1 MNKYAERI
9 YNGIIKENPSTVMIL
24 GMCPTLATT
33 TTLINGVGMGLSTTV
48 VLVLANVVI
57 SLLRK
62 VIPDEVR
69 IPAFI
74 VVIASLVTVVDFL
87 MQGYFPALSQSLGV
101 YIPLIVVNCIILGR
115 AEAYAS
121 KHSVGLSFFDG
132 LGMGIGFTLA
142 LMILGGIRELFGS
155 GTLAG
160 VQVMPSAYT
169 PISIFVLQPGAFF
182 VLGCLIAIMTKIMN
196 RKKKTKAVEAATVCP
211 PSGCTGCASSSHC
224 GRRIFEETAKA
235 GLKDQVKKTE
245 TMTNGGEQA

>member
-1 MNKYAERI
+1 MNQYTERI
-9 YNGIIKENPSTVMIL
+9 YNGLIKENPSMVMIL

-33 TTLINGVGMGLSTTV
+33 TTVINGVGMGLSTTV

-115 AEAYAS
+115 AEAFAS
-121 KHSVGLSFFDG
+121 KNSVGLSFFDG
-132 LGMGIGFTLA
+132 LGMGLGFTFALA
-142 LMILGGIRELFGS
+142 ILGSIRELIGS
-155 GTLAG
+155 GTWAG
-160 VQVMPSAYT
+160 MQVMPKSYV

-182 VLGCLIAIMTKIMN
+182 ALGCMIAVMTAIMS
-196 RKKKTKAVEAATVCP
+196 RKTKTKTAEQDCNSADCA
-211 PSGCTGCASSSHC
+211 GCASSAHC
-224 GRRIFEETAKA
+224 GKRIFEETAKA
-235 GLKDQVKKTE
+235 GLKED
-245 TMTNGGEQA
+245 GGDKA

>member
-1 MNKYAERI
+1 MNQYTERI
-9 YNGIIKENPSTVMIL
+9 YNGLIKENPSMVMIL

-33 TTLINGVGMGLSTTV
+33 TTVINGVGMGLSTTV

-115 AEAYAS
+115 AEAFAS
-121 KHSVGLSFFDG
+121 KNSIGLSFFDG
-132 LGMGIGFTLA
+132 LGMGLGFTFALA
-142 LMILGGIRELFGS
+142 ILGSIRELIGS
-155 GTLAG
+155 GTWAG
-160 VQVMPSAYT
+160 MQVMPKSYV

-182 VLGCLIAIMTKIMN
+182 ALGCMIAVMTAIMS
-196 RKKKTKAVEAATVCP
+196 RKKKTKTAEQDCNPADCA
-211 PSGCTGCASSSHC
+211 GCASSAHC
-224 GRRIFEETAKA
+224 GKRIFEETAKA
-235 GLKDQVKKTE
+235 GLKED
-245 TMTNGGEQA
+245 GGDKA

>member
-1 MNKYAERI
+1 MSKYTERI

-48 VLVLANVVI
+48 VLILSNVVI

-87 MQGYFPALSQSLGV
+87 MQGYFPALSKSLGV

-121 KHSVGLSFFDG
+121 KNSVGLSFFDG

-142 LMILGGIRELFGS
+142 LTILGGLRELIGS

-160 VQVMPSAYT
+160 VRVMPNAYT
-169 PISIFVLQPGAFF
+169 PISIFVLQPGAFL
-182 VLGCLIAIMTKIMN
+182 VLGALIALMTYLTS
-196 RKKKTKAVEAATVCP
+196 RKKTPKTAEAATLCE
-211 PSGCTGCASSSHC
+211 PSDCAGCASAGHC

-235 GLKDQVKKTE
+235 GLKDQAKKKDKE
-245 TMTNGGEQA
+245 MNGGDQA

>member
-1 MNKYAERI
+1 MNQYTERI
-9 YNGIIKENPSTVMIL
+9 YNGLIKENPSMVMIL

-33 TTLINGVGMGLSTTV
+33 TTVINGVGMGLSTTV

-115 AEAYAS
+115 AEAFAS
-121 KHSVGLSFFDG
+121 KNSIGLSFFDG
-132 LGMGIGFTLA
+132 LGMGLGFTFALA
-142 LMILGGIRELFGS
+142 ILGSIRELIGS
-155 GTLAG
+155 GTWAG
-160 VQVMPSAYT
+160 MQVMPKSYV

-182 VLGCLIAIMTKIMN
+182 ALGCMIAVMTAIMS
-196 RKKKTKAVEAATVCP
+196 RKKKTKTAEQDCNPADCA
-211 PSGCTGCASSSHC
+211 GCASSAHC
-224 GRRIFEETAKA
+224 GKRIFEETAKA
-235 GLKDQVKKTE
+235 GFKED
-245 TMTNGGEQA
+245 GGDKA

>member
-1 MNKYAERI
+1 MNQYTERT
-9 YNGIIKENPSTVMIL
+9 YNGLIKENPSMVMIL

-33 TTLINGVGMGLSTTV
+33 TTVINGVGMGLSTTV

-115 AEAYAS
+115 AEAFAS
-121 KHSVGLSFFDG
+121 KNSIGLSFFDG
-132 LGMGIGFTLA
+132 LGMGLGFTFALA
-142 LMILGGIRELFGS
+142 ILGSIRELIGS
-155 GTLAG
+155 GTWAG
-160 VQVMPSAYT
+160 MQVMPKSYV

-182 VLGCLIAIMTKIMN
+182 ALGCMIAVMTAIMS
-196 RKKKTKAVEAATVCP
+196 RKKKTKTAEQDCNPADCA
-211 PSGCTGCASSSHC
+211 GCASSAHC
-224 GRRIFEETAKA
+224 GKRIFEETAKA
-235 GLKDQVKKTE
+235 GLKED
-245 TMTNGGEQA
+245 GGDKA

>member
-1 MNKYAERI
+1 MNQYTERI
-9 YNGIIKENPSTVMIL
+9 YNGLIKENPSMVMIL

-33 TTLINGVGMGLSTTV
+33 TTVINGVGMGLSTTV

-115 AEAYAS
+115 AEAFAS
-121 KHSVGLSFFDG
+121 KNSVGLSFFDG
-132 LGMGIGFTLA
+132 LGMGLDFTFALA
-142 LMILGGIRELFGS
+142 ILGSIRELIGS
-155 GTLAG
+155 GTWAG
-160 VQVMPSAYT
+160 MQVMPKAYV

-182 VLGCLIAIMTKIMN
+182 ALGCMIAVMTAIMS
-196 RKKKTKAVEAATVCP
+196 RKKKTKTAEQDCNPADCA
-211 PSGCTGCASSSHC
+211 GCASSGHC
-224 GRRIFEETAKA
+224 GKRIFEETAKA
-235 GLKDQVKKTE
+235 GLKED
-245 TMTNGGEQA
+245 GGDKA

>member
-1 MNKYAERI
+1 MNQYTERI
-9 YNGIIKENPSTVMIL
+9 YNGLIKENPSMVMIL

-33 TTLINGVGMGLSTTV
+33 TTVINGVGMGLSTTV

-115 AEAYAS
+115 AEAFAS
-121 KHSVGLSFFDG
+121 KNSVGLSFFDG
-132 LGMGIGFTLA
+132 LGMGLGFTFALA
-142 LMILGGIRELFGS
+142 ILGSIRELIGS
-155 GTLAG
+155 GTWAG
-160 VQVMPSAYT
+160 MQVMPKSYV

-182 VLGCLIAIMTKIMN
+182 ALGCMIAVMTAIMS
-196 RKKKTKAVEAATVCP
+196 RKKKTKTAEQDCNPADCA
-211 PSGCTGCASSSHC
+211 GCASSAHC
-224 GRRIFEETAKA
+224 GKRIFEETAQA
-235 GLKDQVKKTE
+235 GLKED
-245 TMTNGGEQA
+245 GGDKA

>member
-1 MNKYAERI
+1 MNQYTERI
-9 YNGIIKENPSTVMIL
+9 YNGLIKENPSMVMIL

-33 TTLINGVGMGLSTTV
+33 TTVINGVGMGLSTTV

-87 MQGYFPALSQSLGV
+87 MHGYFPALSQSLGV

-115 AEAYAS
+115 AEAFAS
-121 KHSVGLSFFDG
+121 KNSVGLSFFDG
-132 LGMGIGFTLA
+132 LGMGLGFTFALA
-142 LMILGGIRELFGS
+142 ILGSIRELIGS
-155 GTLAG
+155 GTWAG
-160 VQVMPSAYT
+160 MQVMPKSYV

-182 VLGCLIAIMTKIMN
+182 ALGCMIAVMTAIMS
-196 RKKKTKAVEAATVCP
+196 RKKKTKTAEQDCNPADCA
-211 PSGCTGCASSSHC
+211 GCASSAHC
-224 GRRIFEETAKA
+224 GKRIFEETAKA
-235 GLKDQVKKTE
+235 GLKED
-245 TMTNGGEQA
+245 GGDKA

>member
-1 MNKYAERI
+1 MNQYTERI
-9 YNGIIKENPSTVMIL
+9 YNGLIKENPSMVMIL

-33 TTLINGVGMGLSTTV
+33 TTVINGVGMGLSTTV

-115 AEAYAS
+115 AEAFAS
-121 KHSVGLSFFDG
+121 KNSVGLSFFDG
-132 LGMGIGFTLA
+132 LGMGLGFTFALA
-142 LMILGGIRELFGS
+142 ILGSIRELIGS
-155 GTLAG
+155 GTWAG
-160 VQVMPSAYT
+160 MQVMPKSYV

-182 VLGCLIAIMTKIMN
+182 ALGCMIAVMTAIMS
-196 RKKKTKAVEAATVCP
+196 RKKKTKTAEQDCNPADCA
-211 PSGCTGCASSSHC
+211 GCASSAHC
-224 GRRIFEETAKA
+224 GKRIFEETAKS
-235 GLKDQVKKTE
+235 GLKED
-245 TMTNGGEQA
+245 GGDKA

>member
-1 MNKYAERI
+1 MNQYTERI
-9 YNGIIKENPSTVMIL
+9 YNGLIKENPSMVMIL

-33 TTLINGVGMGLSTTV
+33 TTVINGVGMGLSTTV

-115 AEAYAS
+115 AEAFAS
-121 KHSVGLSFFDG
+121 KNSIGLSFFDG
-132 LGMGIGFTLA
+132 LGMGLGFTFALA
-142 LMILGGIRELFGS
+142 ILGSIRELIGS
-155 GTLAG
+155 GTWAG
-160 VQVMPSAYT
+160 MQVMPKSYV

-182 VLGCLIAIMTKIMN
+182 ALGCMIAVMTAIMS
-196 RKKKTKAVEAATVCP
+196 RKKKTKTAEQDCNPADCA
-211 PSGCTGCASSSHC
+211 GCESSAHC
-224 GRRIFEETAKA
+224 GKRIFEETAKA
-235 GLKDQVKKTE
+235 GLKED
-245 TMTNGGEQA
+245 GGDKA

>member
-1 MNKYAERI
+1 MNQYTERI
-9 YNGIIKENPSTVMIL
+9 YNGLIKENPSMVMIL

-33 TTLINGVGMGLSTTV
+33 TTVINGVGMGLSTTV

-115 AEAYAS
+115 AEAFAS
-121 KHSVGLSFFDG
+121 KNSVGLS
-132 LGMGIGFTLA
+132 
-142 LMILGGIRELFGS
+142 LMDWVWDLVLHLRSQF
-155 GTLAG
+155 
-160 VQVMPSAYT
+160 SAV
-169 PISIFVLQPGAFF
+169 SV
-182 VLGCLIAIMTKIMN
+182 N
-196 RKKKTKAVEAATVCP
+196 
-211 PSGCTGCASSSHC
+211 
-224 GRRIFEETAKA
+224 
-235 GLKDQVKKTE
+235 
-245 TMTNGGEQA
+245 

>member
-1 MNKYAERI
+1 MNQYTERI
-9 YNGIIKENPSTVMIL
+9 YNGLIKENPSMVMIL

-33 TTLINGVGMGLSTTV
+33 TTVINGVGMGLSTTV

-115 AEAYAS
+115 AEAFAS
-121 KHSVGLSFFDG
+121 KNSIGLSFFDG
-132 LGMGIGFTLA
+132 LGMGLGFTFALA
-142 LMILGGIRELFGS
+142 ILGSIRELIGS
-155 GTLAG
+155 GT
-160 VQVMPSAYT
+160 
-169 PISIFVLQPGAFF
+169 
-182 VLGCLIAIMTKIMN
+182 
-196 RKKKTKAVEAATVCP
+196 
-211 PSGCTGCASSSHC
+211 
-224 GRRIFEETAKA
+224 
-235 GLKDQVKKTE
+235 
-245 TMTNGGEQA
+245 

>member
-1 MNKYAERI
+1 MNQYTERI
-9 YNGIIKENPSTVMIL
+9 YNGLIKENPSMVMIL

-33 TTLINGVGMGLSTTV
+33 TTVINGVGMGLSTTV

-115 AEAYAS
+115 AEAFAS
-121 KHSVGLSFFDG
+121 KNSVGLSFFDG
-132 LGMGIGFTLA
+132 LGMGLGFTFALA
-142 LMILGGIRELFGS
+142 ILGSIRELIGS
-155 GTLAG
+155 G
-160 VQVMPSAYT
+160 
-169 PISIFVLQPGAFF
+169 FF
-182 VLGCLIAIMTKIMN
+182 CSRMYDRCDDSDYV
-196 RKKKTKAVEAATVCP
+196 
-211 PSGCTGCASSSHC
+211 
-224 GRRIFEETAKA
+224 
-235 GLKDQVKKTE
+235 
-245 TMTNGGEQA
+245 